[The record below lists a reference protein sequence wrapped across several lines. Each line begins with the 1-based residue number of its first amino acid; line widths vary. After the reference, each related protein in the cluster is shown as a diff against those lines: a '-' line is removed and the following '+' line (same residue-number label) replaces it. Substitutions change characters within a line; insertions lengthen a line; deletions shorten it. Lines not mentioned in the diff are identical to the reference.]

1 MNYQEQHK
9 RSIAK
14 AITFRCLVMVSDFVI
29 ITAITH
35 RYDVAFGIIIAL
47 NIAST
52 ALYYFHERS
61 WNKVAW
67 GRQ

>member
-1 MNYQEQHK
+1 
-9 RSIAK
+9 
-14 AITFRCLVMVSDFVI
+14 MVSDFVI